1 MSTDRGRAGLGAG
14 LKRRIKGPIRSAWWI
29 FCFAFLLKSAGGM
42 SPSAIPV
49 FLSDDHAET
58 FAWMTREFPLDE
70 AHALLLVD
78 AHADSSAVNHS
89 DALRQALR
97 RVSTL
102 EERASRVSAWRRSGR
117 IQAFNW
123 IETLMPR
130 PIDQVL
136 WLAGTDLAEA
146 RLESL
151 TREAVGHLDA
161 RLEFEARASGALA
174 ERWQVGDLQSLEK
187 WRPPDL
193 PIIVSIDLDFFHGM
207 KPDDAGA
214 AFDQIWA
221 FAMGLPR
228 LAGVSF
234 SISRPWLSD
243 DQEAGRLL
251 VMALDAVLALDN
263 RRFTFVQDE
272 PGRPDDSLKA
282 AEYRERKVPVPR
294 FDWAGA
300 GRAVR
305 SRLQQAALSAGHGET
320 PQFELRLDDAV
331 PSVDEVWRLEAGK
344 SVAVRLLRHGHG
356 APAPPPRARWFL
368 LEPGSPAIDLL
379 PEAGLGKA
387 FSKNEMGRAVWNR
400 RIFLGESED
409 GAWALPLA
417 GKGEDVGTWRVQAQ
431 VEVGGE
437 WVWTPALE
445 LRRQQGQG
453 FRRALS
459 GQFRSPYAFGIGLVR
474 RGELTGPDLGWG
486 YDCANFLIAA
496 WREHGV
502 WMPWSDPA
510 GLRKQLAT
518 IGENFRPAD
527 RPPLADLDVEE
538 GLVIDFGPHVAAVWE
553 DRPPRGTLG
562 PEDLAVHHLG
572 GFPEVIG
579 MDRLTAGRGPFALR
593 KRKQSAATRIW
604 FGGDVVLD
612 EREPDLRGIRQAAGD
627 IMVVNLEGV
636 GVRDATALPGRYRFV
651 FPARH
656 LSKLKEAGLAAVSL
670 ANNHALDAGLPGLLE
685 CLAEAGIADLGV
697 AGIAGREPVVLS
709 RDKPKIVLLA
719 ASLFEEAGEDGMIRT
734 LPRDRA
740 EIEQQLRELQRARA
754 AVVIM
759 LHGGDEYSPHVNAA
773 QRQWAR
779 WCVDR
784 GANLVVFSH
793 PHVVQPL
800 ESYRGRPVAFS
811 LGNLVYPPELQGA
824 DSGAWLC
831 VDFAADGNLVR
842 TSLIPIEQK

>member
-1 MSTDRGRAGLGAG
+1 MSTLRGRAGLGAG
-14 LKRRIKGPIRSAWWI
+14 FRRRIKGPIRSAWWI

-42 SPSAIPV
+42 SPAAIPV

-58 FAWMTREFPLDE
+58 FAWITREFPLDE

-97 RVSTL
+97 KVSTL
-102 EERASRVSAWRRSGR
+102 EERASRVSAWRQSGR

-136 WLAGTDLAEA
+136 WLAGTNLDEE
-146 RLESL
+146 RVESL
-151 TREAVGHLDA
+151 TREAVDQLDA
-161 RLEFEARASGALA
+161 RLEFEARAGGALA
-174 ERWQVGDLQSLEK
+174 GRWQVGDLQSLEK
-187 WRPPDL
+187 RRPPDL
-193 PIIVSIDLDFFHGM
+193 PIIVSVDLDFFHGM

-214 AFDQIWA
+214 AFDKIWA

-243 DQEAGRLL
+243 DEEAGRLL
-251 VMALDAVLALDN
+251 VMALDAVLALEN

-272 PGRPDDSLKA
+272 PERPDDSLKA
-282 AEYRERKVPVPR
+282 AEYRDRKVPVPR
-294 FDWAGA
+294 FDWTGA
-300 GRAVR
+300 GPGVR
-305 SRLQQAALSAGHGET
+305 SRLEQAATSVKREET
-320 PQFELRLDDAV
+320 PDFELRLDDAL
-331 PSVDEVWRLEAGK
+331 PSVDEVWRVEAGK
-344 SVAVRLLRHGHG
+344 PVAVRIVPRGPG
-356 APAPPPRARWFL
+356 ASAFAPRARWFL

-387 FSKNEMGRAVWNR
+387 FSKNEMGRAVWSR

-417 GKGEDVGTWRVQAQ
+417 GRREDLGTWRVQAQ

-437 WVWTPALE
+437 WVWTPALDF
-445 LRRQQGQG
+445 RRQQGQG
-453 FRRALS
+453 FRRALG

-474 RGELTGPDLGWG
+474 RGERTGPDLGWG

-496 WREHGV
+496 WRETGV

-510 GLRKQLAT
+510 GLRKQLET
-518 IGENFRPAD
+518 IGENFHASD
-527 RPPLADLDVEE
+527 RPPLDARDVEA
-538 GLVIDFGPHVAAVWE
+538 GVVIDFGPHVAAVWE

-562 PEDLAVHHLG
+562 PEDLVVHHLG

-579 MDRLTAGRGPFALR
+579 LDRLTAGRGPFALR
-593 KRKQSAATRIW
+593 KRKQAVSTRVW

-612 EREPDLRGIRQAAGD
+612 EREPDLRALRQAPGD
-627 IMVVNLEGV
+627 IMVANLEGV
-636 GVRDATALPGRYRFV
+636 GVRHAAALPGRYRFV

-656 LSKLKEAGLAAVSL
+656 LATLKQAGVAAISL
-670 ANNHALDAGLPGLLE
+670 ANNHAHDAGPPGLLE
-685 CLAEAGIADLGV
+685 CIDEAGRAGLAV
-697 AGIAGREPVVLS
+697 AGVVGREPAVLS
-709 RDKPKIVLLA
+709 RDKPKIVLVA
-719 ASLFEEAGEDGMIRT
+719 ASLFAEAGEAGMIST

-740 EIEQQLRELQRARA
+740 DFEQQLRELRDDGAV
-754 AVVIM
+754 VVIM
-759 LHGGDEYSPHVNAA
+759 LHGGDEYSPQVNAA

-800 ESYRGRPVAFS
+800 ESYRGRPIAFS
-811 LGNLVYPPELQGA
+811 LGNLVNPPELQGA

-831 VDFAADGNLVR
+831 ADFAEDGNLVR
-842 TSLIPIEQK
+842 TSLIPIKQK

>member
-1 MSTDRGRAGLGAG
+1 
-14 LKRRIKGPIRSAWWI
+14 
-29 FCFAFLLKSAGGM
+29 M
-42 SPSAIPV
+42 SPSAIPL

-58 FAWMTREFPLDE
+58 FAWITREFPLDE
-70 AHALLLVD
+70 PHALLLVD
-78 AHADSSAVNHS
+78 AHTDASAVNHS

-97 RVSTL
+97 RVSKV
-102 EERASRVSAWRRSGR
+102 EERASRVTAWRRSGR

-130 PIDQVL
+130 PLDQVR
-136 WLAGTDLAEA
+136 WLAGTDLDEA
-146 RLESL
+146 RLENL
-151 TREAVGHLDA
+151 TREAGDQLDA

-174 ERWQVGDLQSLEK
+174 ERWQVGDLQSLET
-187 WRPPDL
+187 WFPPDL
-193 PIIVSIDLDFFHGM
+193 PTIVSIDLDFFHGL
-207 KPDDAGA
+207 KPEEAEA
-214 AFDQIWA
+214 AFAKIWT

-243 DQEAGRLL
+243 DEEAGRLL

-263 RRFTFVQDE
+263 RSFTYVQDE
-272 PGRPDDSLKA
+272 PEHPDDSLKA
-282 AEYRERKVPVPR
+282 AEYQDRRMAVPR
-294 FDWAGA
+294 FDWTGA
-300 GRAVR
+300 GPAVR
-305 SRLQQAALSAGHGET
+305 SRLQQAAMFAEHGET

-331 PSVDEVWRLEAGK
+331 PSVDEVWRVEAGK
-344 SVAVRLLRHGHG
+344 PVTVRLLRRGHG
-356 APAPPPRARWFL
+356 APNPPPRARWFL
-368 LEPGSPAIDLL
+368 LEPGSAAIDLL

-387 FSKNEMGRAVWNR
+387 FAKTRMGRAVWHR
-400 RIFLGESED
+400 RVLLGESED
-409 GAWALPLA
+409 GAWALPLT
-417 GKGEDVGTWRVQAQ
+417 GMRDDVGTRRVQAQ
-431 VEVGGE
+431 VEVDGE

-445 LRRQQGQG
+445 LRIQNGQG
-453 FRRALS
+453 FPRALG
-459 GQFRSPYAFGIGLVR
+459 GQFRSPYVFGIGLVR

-518 IGENFRPAD
+518 IGENLSPSD
-527 RPPLADLDVEE
+527 RPPLAGRDVEE

-553 DRPPRGTLG
+553 DRQPRGTLG

-593 KRKQSAATRIW
+593 KRKQAAATRIW

-612 EREPDLRGIRQAAGD
+612 EREPDLQGIRQAAGD
-627 IMVVNLEGV
+627 IMVANLEGV

-685 CLAEAGIADLGV
+685 CLEEAGIAGLGV
-697 AGIAGREPVVLS
+697 AGIAGRKPVVLS

-719 ASLFEEAGEDGMIRT
+719 ASLFEEAGDDGMIRT

-740 EIEQQLRELQRARA
+740 EIEQQLRELHRARA

-759 LHGGDEYSPHVNAA
+759 LHGGDEYSPLVNAA
-773 QRQWAR
+773 QRHWAR

-793 PHVVQPL
+793 PHVLQTL
-800 ESYRGRPVAFS
+800 EAYRGRPIAFS
-811 LGNLVYPPELQGA
+811 LGNLVYPRELQGA
-824 DSGAWLC
+824 DGGAWLC
-831 VDFAADGNLVR
+831 ADFSEDGNVIR
-842 TSLIPIEQK
+842 TSLISIEQK